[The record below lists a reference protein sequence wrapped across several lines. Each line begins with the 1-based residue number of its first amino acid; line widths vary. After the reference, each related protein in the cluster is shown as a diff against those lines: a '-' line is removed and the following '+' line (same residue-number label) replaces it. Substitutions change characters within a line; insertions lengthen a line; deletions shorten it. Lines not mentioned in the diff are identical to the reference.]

1 MAIPAINKGLITGGN
16 SDSEKAILS
25 VVEAQVRG
33 ILTNENATMYFKT
46 SAVADQ
52 IEVLNGVGMAIYR
65 LAERVSWG
73 STYDPVTGT
82 KKQWRSVK
90 TTTVIIDQKL
100 TIDWAVEDFDMERF
114 LASDPN
120 VRATLLAEWSASMI
134 SGYLFVMEAIFL
146 TGIKD
151 YCIAKNQVLPIDLL
165 NLDADKAVEAFYAI
179 GKQNN
184 KLLKKVTMTEV
195 GVNLTDINGT
205 VGLDSYLELTKVFQ
219 KLNYGQIAA
228 DTITTGKLYKDS
240 AFGMDLVQSF
250 YLEQL
255 FTHGEET
262 GLHLEKT
269 FDLTNIYGAF
279 VHKNAVAM
287 PSSFQTIR
295 QLIDPNTGNLKWIGK
310 ALYAVPT
317 AIRGDLMYI
326 IMPKAPTE
334 EEIKAA
340 QAKEWNA
347 DSSEQKVNATFK
359 LADFDKFEEQKKKIA
374 DLIKVTDTSGENV
387 PVATNDDKPVGGQ
400 IANAIIAKNPG
411 ATINDFNIADDSV
424 VVTKKP
430 EDGESYV
437 YGEYTAVLTGAGQYE
452 GTLDIKGTFGRL
464 NP

>member
-1 MAIPAINKGLITGGN
+1 MAIPAIPKALITGGN
-16 SDSEKAILS
+16 NDSEKAILS
-25 VVEAQVRG
+25 VIEAQVRG

-46 SAVADQ
+46 SAIADQ

-65 LAERVSWG
+65 LAERITWG

-82 KKQWRSVK
+82 KKQWRKAK

-114 LASDPN
+114 LAADPN

-184 KLLKKVTMTEV
+184 KLLKRVTMTEV

-255 FTHGEET
+255 FKHGEET

-359 LADFDKFEEQKKKIA
+359 LADFDKFEEQKKK
-374 DLIKVTDTSGENV
+374 
-387 PVATNDDKPVGGQ
+387 
-400 IANAIIAKNPG
+400 
-411 ATINDFNIADDSV
+411 
-424 VVTKKP
+424 
-430 EDGESYV
+430 
-437 YGEYTAVLTGAGQYE
+437 
-452 GTLDIKGTFGRL
+452 
-464 NP
+464 